1 MVLWFTKSLIEFF
14 KRSMNVVCTVHMFL
28 ALDFEFFQFAPQT
41 VRQRDLRMLAH
52 AVTGESRYGVSS
64 CQEIIMKDYHPL
76 TKPESIDW
84 TRTNK
89 EQESHKIKIN
99 LPDKLATITMRP
111 HVFRSSGK
119 NAFVTRTETNNKST
133 YGLHSW
139 LIMIIFLIFCNQS
152 RYQYTHIL
160 QIFSLALCSTAMY
173 Q

>member
-1 MVLWFTKSLIEFF
+1 MALRFTKSLIKLF
-14 KRSMNVVCTVHMFL
+14 KRSINVIYTVHMFL

-52 AVTGESRYGVSS
+52 AVTGESRYGVSP
-64 CQEIIMKDYHPL
+64 CQEIIMEDYHSL

-89 EQESHKIKIN
+89 EQESHKIKSN
-99 LPDKLATITMRP
+99 QPDKLATITMRP
-111 HVFRSSGK
+111 HVFRSSGR
-119 NAFVTRTETNNKST
+119 NAFVTRTEKNNKST

-139 LIMIIFLIFCNQS
+139 LITIIFLIFCNQS
-152 RYQYTHIL
+152 RYQYTYVLHT
-160 QIFSLALCSTAMY
+160 FSLTLSSARMP